1 MMNQYLAFGAL
12 ALVNMAHVGY
22 VIGLSRN
29 KAISIA
35 VVGILLG
42 TVSFILTV

>member
-1 MMNQYLAFGAL
+1 MNQYLAFGAL
-12 ALVNMAHVGY
+12 ALVNMAHIGY

-35 VVGILLG
+35 VVGIVAG
-42 TVSFILTV
+42 AVSFILTI

>member
-1 MMNQYLAFGAL
+1 MNQYLAFGAL

-35 VVGILLG
+35 VIGIVVGA
-42 TVSFILTV
+42 VSFILTI